1 MKHEV
6 TQGYAELLARY
17 EWHEF
22 ITCTFRLTQR
32 DTNRAVAM
40 FEAWVRR
47 RILDHAVKVGDAW
60 RGRNKA
66 GRTKYY
72 GPQVNRWNRGRD
84 KPVYVIGVEQ
94 HAEGG
99 NHLHAILRHD
109 IYAQDI
115 RRDSA
120 WKTWYKEMNLGF
132 IRIEP
137 PKSQSDI
144 RSYVSK
150 YVAKSGELFFSDS
163 FKGAKTDHFHSGV
176 IRNAPKTLTKPATDD
191 NTRWRHSSHRP
202 GLL

>member
-1 MKHEV
+1 MN
-6 TQGYAELLARY
+6 
-17 EWHEF
+17 
-22 ITCTFRLTQR
+22 TQR

-60 RGRNKA
+60 KGRNKV
-66 GRTKYY
+66 GRVKYY

-84 KPVYVIGVEQ
+84 KPVYVVGVEQ
-94 HAEGG
+94 HREGG
-99 NHLHAILRHD
+99 NHLHAILRHEV
-109 IYAQDI
+109 YAESI

-120 WKTWYKEMNLGF
+120 YLDWYDTMNLGF

-137 PKSQSDI
+137 PRSQNDI

-150 YVAKSGELFFSDS
+150 YVAKSGDLFFSDS
-163 FKGAKTDHFHSGV
+163 FKSAKADHTHSGV
-176 IRNAPKTLTKPATDD
+176 IGNVVKTLTKPAIDD
-191 NTRWRHSSHRP
+191 NTRWRHSSHRS